1 MGLRLVDT
9 SLPPLER
16 KKLHALTQDH
26 CTSPLTPL
34 QDHPTSTNNTARSV
48 GCCCCCCRCCWRRLW
63 PPTHSGALP
72 PSERRKVAARC
83 WLCSA
88 NGCRLSSAA
97 WERRWDVPPSR
108 QRRPPP
114 FFRCL
119 RQVCHQMNGTIFVKL
134 ATVGFSIKIQIKI
147 KIELNQFLDDSLYFK
162 IFFSRFYFTTTVFTH
177 NKS

>member
-9 SLPPLER
+9 SLPPLDR

-119 RQVCHQMNGTIFVKL
+119 RQVCHQMNGTIFVNL
-134 ATVGFSIKIQIKI
+134 AAAVFLSLQMLQKNSY
-147 KIELNQFLDDSLYFK
+147 LN
-162 IFFSRFYFTTTVFTH
+162 
-177 NKS
+177 